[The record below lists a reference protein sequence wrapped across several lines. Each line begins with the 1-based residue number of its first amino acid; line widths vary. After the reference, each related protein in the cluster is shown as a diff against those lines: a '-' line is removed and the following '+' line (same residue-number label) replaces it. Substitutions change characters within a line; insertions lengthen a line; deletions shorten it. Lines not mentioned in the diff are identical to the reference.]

1 MLSLFIL
8 VPLVLL
14 FVLNLPINFIGK
26 LAFGLAGALFFSQV
40 LLVLLHS
47 VFAWSAYPDF
57 LNSFFVFNL
66 YIDNLTRVMFLAI
79 GIVALVSLIVGQ
91 CTIAQERQ
99 RFNFV
104 NLLLIC
110 VIGMNAV
117 VLVRDVFS
125 LYVFIEITSVA
136 SFILIALERNKAA
149 IEGTFKY
156 LILSAIATVFMLTAM
171 AFFLLAA
178 GDLSFAAIHSA
189 FYNPGASFILKLAA
203 SLFLCGLFIKSGVAP
218 FHGWVPDAYSAAP
231 ACVSVLLA
239 GITTKVAGVYVLLRL
254 FGSVFI
260 LSPAFAN
267 ILLFAGAFSIVL
279 AALAALTQDDFKRML
294 AYSSISQIGYI
305 ILALGCGTPLAFAG
319 AVFHFFNHAIFK
331 SLLFVN
337 AAALEKQSGTTDM
350 NKLAGFGSK
359 LPVTGFTSLIGMLS
373 TAGIPPLSGFWS
385 KLIIIIAL
393 FSAGKFV
400 YAGIALLASVLTLA
414 YFLSFQRRVFFCK
427 PVLAESTLP
436 TLGNTGRATLGL
448 RFCEISLCIITA
460 VAGILFVFI
469 HNNGILPLR
478 GIFW

>member
-8 VPLVLL
+8 APLLLL
-14 FVLNLPINFIGK
+14 FVLNLPINFISK
-26 LAFGLAGALFFSQV
+26 SAFWLVGGLLCIQV
-40 LLVLLHS
+40 LLALLHS
-47 VFAWSAYPDF
+47 LFPWSAYPDS
-57 LNSFFVFNL
+57 LGSFFVFNL
-66 YIDNLTRVMFLAI
+66 AIDNLTLVMLLTI
-79 GIVALVSLIVGQ
+79 GIVSLVALIVARS
-91 CTIAQERQ
+91 TIAQERQ
-99 RFNFV
+99 RFHFV

-110 VIGMNAV
+110 VIGMNTI
-117 VLVRDVFS
+117 VLVKDIFS

-136 SFILIALERNKAA
+136 SFILIALERNKPA

-156 LILSAIATVFMLTAM
+156 LILSAIATIFMLTAM

-178 GDLSFAAIHSA
+178 GDLSFTAIHSA
-189 FYNPGASFILKLAA
+189 FYNSGNNFILKLGA

-260 LSPAFAN
+260 LNPAWQN
-267 ILLFAGAFSIVL
+267 ILLFAGAFSIVM
-279 AALAALTQDDFKRML
+279 AALAALTQDDFKRL
-294 AYSSISQIGYI
+294 LSYSSISQVGYI

-337 AAALEKQSGTTDM
+337 SAVLEKQFGSTDM
-350 NKLAGFGSK
+350 NKLAGLGSK
-359 LPVTGFTSLIGMLS
+359 SGPTGFTSLIGMLS

-393 FSAGKFV
+393 FSSGRFV
-400 YAGIALLASVLTLA
+400 YAGIALLASILTLA
-414 YFLSFQRRVFFCK
+414 YFLTFQRRVFFSK
-427 PVLAESTLP
+427 TESILEDV
-436 TLGNTGRATLGL
+436 GKISFGL
-448 RFCEISLCIITA
+448 RFSEISLSIITV
-460 VAGILFVFI
+460 VAGMIIVFM
-469 HNNGILPLR
+469 HNKWL
-478 GIFW
+478 